1 LQNCVYVN
9 MLFCMRTTLD
19 INDELLRQV
28 KRRAADEGTSL
39 RAVIESALRAH
50 LGRSPKRDGY
60 RLRWRTER
68 GRLQPG
74 ARIEDREALFDLME
88 GRR

>member
-1 LQNCVYVN
+1 

-28 KRRAADEGTSL
+28 KRRAADERTSL

-50 LGRSPKRDGY
+50 IRPPRRGTSY
-60 RLRWRTER
+60 RLRWRTEKC
-68 GRLQPG
+68 RLRPG
-74 ARIEDREALFDLME
+74 VRIEDRDALFDLME
-88 GRR
+88 DRR

>member
-1 LQNCVYVN
+1 

-39 RAVIESALRAH
+39 RAVIEGALRAH
-50 LGRSPKRDGY
+50 IGRPRRGKTY
-60 RLRWRTER
+60 RLRWRTEK
-68 GRLQPG
+68 GRMRP
-74 ARIEDREALFDLME
+74 AVRIEDRDALFDLMDD
-88 GRR
+88 RR

>member
-1 LQNCVYVN
+1 

-50 LGRSPKRDGY
+50 IGRPRRGTSY
-60 RLRWRTER
+60 RLRWRTEK
-68 GRLQPG
+68 GRVRP
-74 ARIEDREALFDLME
+74 AVRIEDRDALFDLIE
-88 GRR
+88 DRR